1 MVRPDSSCGDCVYS
15 YVGRGYGC
23 RVFDA
28 PTKFYRDIQQKVFI
42 ECVKLRPANPETPCA
57 QCGDCCRAWALYASD
72 SSKPKKPEYSNPCT
86 KLNPDGT
93 CSIYDSETFN
103 KICRPFPDGGET
115 GLFNLWIA
123 GEIDATKPKNRYSV
137 PSCPNCVYEVA
148 REP

>member
-1 MVRPDSSCGDCVYS
+1 M
-15 YVGRGYGC
+15 C

-28 PTKFYRDIQQKVFI
+28 PAKFPRDTQQKVFI
-42 ECVKLRPANPETPCA
+42 ECVKLRPVNPETPCS

-72 SSKPKKPEYSNPCT
+72 PSKPMKPEYSNPCI

-93 CSIYDSETFN
+93 CSIYDSEKFN

-115 GLFNLWIA
+115 GLFDLWIA
-123 GEIDATKPKNRYSV
+123 GKIDVTKPNRYKV
-137 PSCPNCVYEVA
+137 PSCPNCVYDVA